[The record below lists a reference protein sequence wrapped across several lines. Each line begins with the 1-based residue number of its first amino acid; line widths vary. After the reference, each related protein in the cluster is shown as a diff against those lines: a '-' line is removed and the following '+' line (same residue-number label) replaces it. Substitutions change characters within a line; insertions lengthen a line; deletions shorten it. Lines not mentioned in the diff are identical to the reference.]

1 MKKTTVLALVLTTIL
16 LALGIIFIFGKQDC
30 ERQEFLKRE
39 LAGATN
45 MGFTDDIM
53 GRGNYFFNSQFREN
67 VTEEIEYN
75 SRFYPTDVLYD
86 GVTKLKKINPM
97 VRVMG
102 FEFVYK
108 VNSKETD
115 TVEAPNG
122 NRYEEPRKELIGI
135 LFHCI

>member
-1 MKKTTVLALVLTTIL
+1 MKKTTVIALAITITLSL
-16 LALGIIFIFGKQDC
+16 LSLIFLLQRDC

-39 LAGATN
+39 LAGAVN
-45 MGFTDDIM
+45 MGLTDDIR
-53 GRGNYFFNSQFREN
+53 GRGNFFFKTPSREN
-67 VTEEIEYN
+67 VTEAVEYN
-75 SRFYPTDVLYD
+75 SRFYSTEVLYE
-86 GVTKLKKINPM
+86 GVTKLKKINPR

-108 VNSKETD
+108 VNSKEAD

-122 NRYEEPRKELIGI
+122 NRYEEPRKELIGV